1 MISEE
6 QMSNTL
12 GLLSD
17 LIAIDSVNPS
27 LVPGGAGEQNI
38 AEAVAQH
45 LRQSGLDVSVNEIAA
60 GRRNVVGILTGREAG
75 KSLMFCGHSDTV
87 GVEGMD
93 HPFDPIEREGR
104 IYGRGSG
111 DMKGGLAAMLDAA
124 RALAAKGWTKGR
136 LIVAAVVDEEYASIG
151 AEALVKDWSADA
163 AIVTE
168 PTGLVVATGHKGF
181 SWVEVTT
188 EGRAAHGSRPQEGRD
203 AILKMGGVLQKLGA
217 LTRKLESQP
226 PHALLGCPSLH
237 ASLIDGGREM
247 STYPDKCV
255 LKIERRTVSNED
267 GSIALREVEEI
278 LDCVRRED
286 EEFVGS
292 ARLLFDRSPYETPPE
307 SNLPGL
313 LEETINTTGRKTRR
327 EGMTYWTD
335 AAILGHAG
343 IPSVVFG
350 PGGEG
355 FHGLEEYV
363 LVDQVLACRDV
374 LTQFA
379 RDFIENPTR

>member
-1 MISEE
+1 
-6 QMSNTL
+6 MSNTIE
-12 GLLSD
+12 LLSD

-27 LVPGGAGEQNI
+27 LVPGGAGEGDI
-38 AEAVAQH
+38 AQAVAHH
-45 LRQSGLDVSVNEIAA
+45 LRQSRLDVSLTEVSA
-60 GRRNVVGILTGREAG
+60 GRQNVVGVLEGREKG
-75 KSLMFCGHSDTV
+75 KSLILCGHTDTV

-93 HPFDPIEREGR
+93 HPFEPVEREGR
-104 IYGRGSG
+104 VYGRGSG
-111 DMKGGLAAMLDAA
+111 DMKGGLAAMLDAV
-124 RALAAKGWTKGR
+124 RALAEKGWHKGR
-136 LIVAAVVDEEYASIG
+136 LVVAAVVDEEYTSMG

-168 PTGLVVATGHKGF
+168 PTGLIVAVGHKGF
-181 SWVEVTT
+181 SWLEVTT

-203 AILKMGGVLQKLGA
+203 AILKMGSVLQRLGT
-217 LTRKLESQP
+217 LTRKLESRE
-226 PHALLGCPSLH
+226 PHAMLGCPSLH

-255 LKIERRTVSNED
+255 LKIERRTLSGEEP
-267 GSIALREVEEI
+267 GIALREIEEI
-278 LDCVRRED
+278 LDSLRQED
-286 EEFVGS
+286 AEFVGS
-292 ARLLFDRSPYETPPE
+292 ARLLFDRSPYETPHE
-307 SNLPGL
+307 SSVPDL
-313 LEETINTTGRKTRR
+313 LEQTIKATGLETRR

-335 AAILGHAG
+335 AAILGQAG

-374 LTQFA
+374 LTMFA
-379 RDFIENPTR
+379 RDFCE

>member
-1 MISEE
+1 
-6 QMSNTL
+6 MSNTI

-27 LVPGGAGEQNI
+27 LVPGGAGEGDI
-38 AEAVAQH
+38 AHAIAQH
-45 LRQSGLDVSVNEIAA
+45 LRESGLDVSITEVSA
-60 GRRNVVGILTGREAG
+60 GRRNVVGVLEGREKG

-87 GVEGMD
+87 GVAGMD
-93 HPFDPIEREGR
+93 RPFEPVERDGR

-124 RALAAKGWTKGR
+124 RALGVEGWPKGR

-151 AEALVKDWSADA
+151 AEGLVKEWTADA

-203 AILKMGGVLQKLGA
+203 AILKMGSVLQMLAA
-217 LTRKLESQP
+217 LTRKLESRT
-226 PHALLGCPSLH
+226 PHPLLGCPSVH

-255 LKIERRTVSNED
+255 LKIERRTLTDED
-267 GSIALREVEEI
+267 KGIALREVEEI
-278 LDCVRRED
+278 LEGLKQED
-286 EEFVGS
+286 TEFVGS
-292 ARLLFDRSPYETPPE
+292 ARLLFDRSPYETPPN
-307 SNLPGL
+307 SNLPDL
-313 LEETINTTGRKTRR
+313 LERRIRASGLETRR

-335 AAILGHAG
+335 AAVLGHAG

-374 LTQFA
+374 LTLFA
-379 RDFIENPTR
+379 REFCE

>member
-1 MISEE
+1 
-6 QMSNTL
+6 MSNTI
-12 GLLSD
+12 GLLED

-27 LVPGGAGEQNI
+27 LVPGGAGEGDI
-38 AEAVAQH
+38 AQAVAQH
-45 LRQSGLDVSVNEIAA
+45 LRESGLDVSLKDVSA
-60 GRRNVVGILTGREAG
+60 GRRNVVGVLEGREKG

-87 GVEGMD
+87 GVAGMD
-93 HPFDPIEREGR
+93 QPFSPIERDGK

-124 RALAAKGWTKGR
+124 RGLAANGWPRGR

-151 AEALVKDWSADA
+151 AEDLVKDWTADA

-203 AILKMGGVLQKLGA
+203 AILKMGSVLQRLGD
-217 LTRKLESQP
+217 LTRKLESRT
-226 PHALLGCPSLH
+226 PHPLLGCPSLH

-255 LKIERRTVSNED
+255 LKIERRTLTDED
-267 GSIALREVEEI
+267 RGIALQEVEEI
-278 LDCVRRED
+278 LEGLQMED
-286 EEFVGS
+286 AEFVGS
-292 ARLLFDRSPYETPPE
+292 ARLLFDRSPYETPPD
-307 SNLPGL
+307 SQLPDL
-313 LEETINTTGRKTRR
+313 LEGRIRASGFETRR

-343 IPSVVFG
+343 VPSVVFG

-374 LTQFA
+374 LTSFA
-379 RDFIENPTR
+379 REFCE

>member
-1 MISEE
+1 
-6 QMSNTL
+6 MSNTI
-12 GLLSD
+12 GLLED

-27 LVPGGAGEQNI
+27 LVPGGAGEGDI
-38 AEAVAQH
+38 AQAVAQH
-45 LRQSGLDVSVNEIAA
+45 LRESGLDVSLKDVSA
-60 GRRNVVGILTGREAG
+60 GRRNVVGVLEGREKG

-87 GVEGMD
+87 GVAGMD
-93 HPFDPIEREGR
+93 QPFSPIERDGK

-124 RALAAKGWTKGR
+124 RALAANGWPRGR

-151 AEALVKDWSADA
+151 AEDLVKDWTADA

-203 AILKMGGVLQKLGA
+203 AILKMGSLLQRLGD
-217 LTRKLESQP
+217 LTRKLESRT
-226 PHALLGCPSLH
+226 PHPLLGCPSLH

-255 LKIERRTVSNED
+255 LKIERRTLTDED
-267 GSIALREVEEI
+267 RGIALQEVEEI
-278 LDCVRRED
+278 LEGLQKED
-286 EEFVGS
+286 AEFVGS
-292 ARLLFDRSPYETPPE
+292 ARLLFDRSPYETPPD
-307 SNLPGL
+307 SQLPDL
-313 LEETINTTGRKTRR
+313 LEGRIRASGFETRR

-343 IPSVVFG
+343 VPSVVFG

-374 LTQFA
+374 LTSFA
-379 RDFIENPTR
+379 REFCE

>member
-1 MISEE
+1 
-6 QMSNTL
+6 MSNTI
-12 GLLSD
+12 GLLED

-27 LVPGGAGEQNI
+27 LVPGGAGEGDI
-38 AEAVAQH
+38 AQAVAQH
-45 LRQSGLDVSVNEIAA
+45 LRESGLDVSLKDVSA
-60 GRRNVVGILTGREAG
+60 GRRNVVGVLEGREKG

-87 GVEGMD
+87 GVAGMD
-93 HPFDPIEREGR
+93 QPFSPIERDGK

-124 RALAAKGWTKGR
+124 RGLAANGWPRGR

-151 AEALVKDWSADA
+151 AEDLVKDWTADA

-203 AILKMGGVLQKLGA
+203 AILKMGSVLQRLGD
-217 LTRKLESQP
+217 LTRKLESRT
-226 PHALLGCPSLH
+226 PHPLLGCPSLH

-255 LKIERRTVSNED
+255 LKIERRTLTDED
-267 GSIALREVEEI
+267 RGIALQEVEEI
-278 LDCVRRED
+278 LEGLQMED
-286 EEFVGS
+286 AEFVGS
-292 ARLLFDRSPYETPPE
+292 ARLLFDRSPYETPPD
-307 SNLPGL
+307 SQLPDL
-313 LEETINTTGRKTRR
+313 LEGRIRASGFETRR

-335 AAILGHAG
+335 A
-343 IPSVVFG
+343 
-350 PGGEG
+350 
-355 FHGLEEYV
+355 
-363 LVDQVLACRDV
+363 
-374 LTQFA
+374 
-379 RDFIENPTR
+379 